1 MFQDF
6 MSVVDEE
13 HIACTFKATK
23 LVQVGAEV
31 LQ

>member
-1 MFQDF
+1 
-6 MSVVDEE
+6 MSVVEEE

-23 LVQVGAEV
+23 LVQAGAEV